1 MHPNLFCKPSKSWAV
16 RFPSLNIGHFLII
29 LGFLSAHNVRHDS
42 RTSSQ
47 EPFARDGV
55 GLLWG
60 LPMVTGISS
69 SEWNPLREA
78 IGGWYL
84 MGHKVNAGSRQEH
97 PPNSLYPKFLRIP
110 PSQIL
115 WDLSYPSRGPED
127 LSNRKGEPKT
137 REQKGICDF
146 I

>member
-84 MGHKVNAGSRQEH
+84 MGQRWKPSRTPTQLTLSEI
-97 PPNSLYPKFLRIP
+97 PAIP

-115 WDLSYPSRGPED
+115 WDLSYLSRGPED
-127 LSNRKGEPKT
+127 LSNRKGELKT
-137 REQKGICDF
+137 HEQKGICDF